1 MDKKEEKKILHDIE
15 EVFEMNGLKHF
26 IHKQTHELLSY
37 PHKENSNY
45 QDLSFF
51 EDVIQEINQKPEE
64 YIEVEPISTREVF
77 IIMED
82 FTDTIHNMS
91 HQDALMKALNKE
103 NPFRQ
108 FRYTLEDIGLLEEWN
123 IYKDK
128 AFKNLAV
135 KWINTYLEE

>member
-1 MDKKEEKKILHDIE
+1 
-15 EVFEMNGLKHF
+15 
-26 IHKQTHELLSY
+26 
-37 PHKENSNY
+37 
-45 QDLSFF
+45 
-51 EDVIQEINQKPEE
+51 
-64 YIEVEPISTREVF
+64 
-77 IIMED
+77 MED

>member
-37 PHKENSNY
+37 PYKENSGY
-45 QDLSFF
+45 QDLSLF
-51 EDVIQEINQKPEE
+51 EDVIQEIEQNPND

-108 FRYTLEDIGLLEEWN
+108 FRYTLEDIGLLKDWD
-123 IYKDK
+123 IYKEK
-128 AFKNLAV
+128 AFKNLAI
-135 KWINTYLEE
+135 KWINTYLEK